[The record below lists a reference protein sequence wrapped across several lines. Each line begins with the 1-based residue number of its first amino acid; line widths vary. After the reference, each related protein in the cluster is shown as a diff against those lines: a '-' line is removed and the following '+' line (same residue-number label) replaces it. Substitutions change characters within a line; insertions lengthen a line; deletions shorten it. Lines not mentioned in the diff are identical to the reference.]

1 MNLLIRCSS
10 LGKIMTEAQSID
22 PSLLD
27 DNTRPLVKS
36 KKRTDEQDEILRK
49 LRDKSLSVGAKTY
62 LTDLAKQGVYG
73 YQTEITSKYLE
84 KGLMVENEAIELYNE
99 VHFESL
105 SKNTERREDDYITGE
120 CDLIIP
126 GRKGIDV
133 KCSWSLDTF
142 PVLTEDCHDKD
153 YEWQCR
159 GYMRLWDVPS
169 WEVAY
174 CMVST
179 PEELLG
185 TFEQA
190 ELHSVDHIPKH
201 MRITSI
207 HYTRDAAM
215 EERIVEKCAAAQAF
229 YTDAVRR
236 ILATH
241 GA

>member
-10 LGKIMTEAQSID
+10 LGKIMTE
-22 PSLLD
+22 P
-27 DNTRPLVKS
+27 KS
-36 KKRTDEQDEILRK
+36 KGEV
-49 LRDKSLSVGAKTY
+49 LSVGAKTY

-73 YQTEITSKYLE
+73 YQTEITSKYME
-84 KGLMVENEAIELYNE
+84 KGLAVENEAIDLYNE

-105 SKNTERREDDYITGE
+105 SKNTERREDDFITGE

-126 GRKGIDV
+126 GKRGIDI
-133 KCSWSLDTF
+133 KCAWSLDTF

-159 GYMRLWDVPS
+159 GYMRLWDVQS

-179 PEELLG
+179 PEELVG
-185 TFEQA
+185 PFDQP

-207 HYTRDAAM
+207 HYTRDAAL
-215 EERIVEKCAAAQAF
+215 EAKIAEKCAAAQVF